1 MVTAG
6 LLGKGWGGVL
16 FLFLCFFMV
25 WVLVLWVHSQNCV
38 YCLCDHSVRICN
50 SFFLSFLR
58 REAVALARVRLSPL
72 DPVLE
77 DLYTDWS
84 EQLMRDGAY
93 EQAAKWYGLNSDW
106 LTDGRAL
113 TVIGLLMVRR

>member
-1 MVTAG
+1 M
-6 LLGKGWGGVL
+6 
-16 FLFLCFFMV
+16 
-25 WVLVLWVHSQNCV
+25 
-38 YCLCDHSVRICN
+38 
-50 SFFLSFLR
+50 
-58 REAVALARVRLSPL
+58 ALARVRLSPL

-93 EQAAKWYGLNSDW
+93 EQAAKWYGLSSHW

-113 TVIGLLMVRR
+113 TVIGLLMVGRKQSLAY

>member
-1 MVTAG
+1 MLVA
-6 LLGKGWGGVL
+6 VL
-16 FLFLCFFMV
+16 NSFLFKWQSFNPQDTLC
-25 WVLVLWVHSQNCV
+25 
-38 YCLCDHSVRICN
+38 YC
-50 SFFLSFLR
+50 

-93 EQAAKWYGLNSDW
+93 EQAAKW
-106 LTDGRAL
+106 
-113 TVIGLLMVRR
+113 